1 MDLAIPLLTPV
12 ERLQSARDY
21 MVELL
26 ADAGIPAHP
35 VAVPEA
41 IRPSWVVLLRG
52 EKQLVVAAFV
62 RRGGSAR
69 FYGLFE
75 RPGATAEP
83 GGTSFASDD
92 DPGACIAR
100 VIHAL
105 GRQPALTRKPPPSTR
120 SPL

>member
-21 MVELL
+21 MAELL
-26 ADAGIPAHP
+26 DDAGIPVQAAP
-35 VAVPEA
+35 VPEPV
-41 IRPSWVVLLRG
+41 RPSWVVLLRG
-52 EKQLVVAAFV
+52 EKQLVIAAFV

-75 RPGATAEP
+75 RPGATEEA
-83 GGTSFASDD
+83 GGTGFASDD
-92 DPGACIAR
+92 DPGACAAR

-105 GRQPALTRKPPPSTR
+105 KR
-120 SPL
+120 